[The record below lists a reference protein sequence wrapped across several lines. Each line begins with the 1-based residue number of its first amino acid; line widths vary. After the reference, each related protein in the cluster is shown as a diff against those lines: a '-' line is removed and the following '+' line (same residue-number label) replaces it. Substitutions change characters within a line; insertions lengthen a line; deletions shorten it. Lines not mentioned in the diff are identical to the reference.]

1 MCFPAGKNIVTEI
14 REVIPGLCTRLDWIS
29 VYISGDASRVKEKSE
44 DAPCIDDNKF
54 YRNPN
59 SPAHNVW
66 SPAECAKYYLCL
78 GNCPDYVSL
87 ARARRIIFFNHTS
100 AYPFH
105 PQTTRCSS
113 SDAPRDC
120 CSMFPGRCA
129 ISKRTWTTAT
139 WCQVRLPFFN
149 WKEKGRKRERQRM
162 DR

>member
-87 ARARRIIFFNHTS
+87 RRASRIIFLNHS
-100 AYPFH
+100 LPF
-105 PQTTRCSS
+105 PSTDNEVFEFRCSQGLLFDVS
-113 SDAPRDC
+113 R
-120 CSMFPGRCA
+120 
-129 ISKRTWTTAT
+129 
-139 WCQVRLPFFN
+139 QVCDFKANVNNCDVMSGTVTIFWL
-149 WKEKGRKRERQRM
+149 ERKRKKERETENG
-162 DR
+162 